1 LSIQNIKHGEDFFVI
16 DGEFEKQ
23 NRTESI
29 ICSLKKGRKILKRNG
44 KIMIN
49 SEHIGFILW

>member
-44 KIMIN
+44 KIYDK
-49 SEHIGFILW
+49 F